1 MEELSPTD
9 PVGAGGVA
17 ACCHSP
23 TVFRGQSGGGGGER
37 RGRQGLPASWRSLR
51 RAGGLWSHRRSPPSP
66 FQPHFHLTQTDRAHP
81 CLSAWANSALPPP
94 NESVSILLYLA
105 AKPSGRVHARAPD
118 SPLSLPYYHPHV
130 LPLPSKPCC
139 PHPSSPHHAHYSCSE
154 GQLSF
159 DLLLRMGPGLLCC
172 RVPPGSFIISGRVFS
187 GCVSVVQMKN

>member
-1 MEELSPTD
+1 MLPLSHCVQRAEWGRRGREKGEAGPTCQLEESEESWRIVEPPKKSPLPVPASLPPYPDRQSPSLPVCMGQLSPT
-9 PVGAGGVA
+9 PFTTPRLSL
-17 ACCHSP
+17 HITS
-23 TVFRGQSGGGGGER
+23 SGS
-37 RGRQGLPASWRSLR
+37 QV
-51 RAGGLWSHRRSPPSP
+51 
-66 FQPHFHLTQTDRAHP
+66 T
-81 CLSAWANSALPPP
+81 
-94 NESVSILLYLA
+94 
-105 AKPSGRVHARAPD
+105 PSGRVHARATD